1 MRQTVQSLISALL
14 IYIIYLVNHSLSQG
28 RKVPILRTG
37 SEESEPE
44 DETVLFEAPGV
55 GAGITAKLG
64 RARDAVVSGISAG
77 LTSFGLRRKESVSS
91 PTSPVKSPPAPETA
105 KR

>member
-1 MRQTVQSLISALL
+1 MHN
-14 IYIIYLVNHSLSQG
+14 NHSLLQG

-37 SEESEPE
+37 SEESEQE

-91 PTSPVKSPPAPETA
+91 PTSPVKSPPAPGTS

>member
-1 MRQTVQSLISALL
+1 M
-14 IYIIYLVNHSLSQG
+14 
-28 RKVPILRTG
+28 PILRTG
-37 SEESEPE
+37 SEESEQE
-44 DETVLFEAPGV
+44 DETVLYEAPGV
-55 GAGITAKLG
+55 GAGITARLG

-91 PTSPVKSPPAPETA
+91 PTSPVKPGPAEENS